1 MGEGWGEEG
10 IVMVFGTDMLYTAT
24 FKMNNQQGLYS
35 RGNSVQ
41 YYVTKGENWKRVG
54 TCICITELLCCTPET
69 ITTLLINYPL
79 T

>member
-41 YYVTKGENWKRVG
+41 YYVTKGEN
-54 TCICITELLCCTPET
+54 
-69 ITTLLINYPL
+69 
-79 T
+79 